1 MAVSDAV
8 HAGYFGS
15 LMANPLFA
23 RLQATADRLIKSYGQ
38 QGTVTRLGAI
48 DPVEGGDP
56 VETAYPAKL
65 VPMAYTAREIDGTV
79 ILAGDVQ
86 LYISSVGL
94 PITPQPNDTASV
106 NGKTYR
112 IINSDPNLYDG
123 VTPVVHI
130 CQARIG

>member
-1 MAVSDAV
+1 MT
-8 HAGYFGS
+8 
-15 LMANPLFA
+15 NPLYT
-23 RLQATADRLIKSYGQ
+23 RLQQTAERLIKAYGQ
-38 QGTVTRLGAI
+38 QGTVTRLGPV

-65 VPMAYTAREIDGTV
+65 APMTYQAREIDGTV

-86 LYISSVGL
+86 LYISAVGL
-94 PITPQPNDTASV
+94 AITPQPNDTAAV
-106 NGKTYR
+106 NGKVYR

-130 CQARIG
+130 CQAR